1 MKSDVIMTSY
11 IGFPTRNSVTP
22 LFRNPNYVEILYQIM
37 PNIAQVFRA
46 KNQENVFFFYG
57 IISQI

>member
-1 MKSDVIMTSY
+1 MTSY
-11 IGFPTRNSVTP
+11 IGFPTRNFVTP

>member
-1 MKSDVIMTSY
+1 MTSY
-11 IGFPTRNSVTP
+11 IGFPTRNFVTP

-46 KNQENVFFFYG
+46 KNQENVFFSMGLYLKYKFF
-57 IISQI
+57 